1 MRRNYLLLFLSCI
14 IVTGIGCSGPAVTSS
29 DSTGV
34 GGLSLGNIK
43 KDIEGKRGTET
54 LAPGTV
60 IRASLQNSL
69 STANNASGDPVD
81 LRVIE
86 DVKVNDKVMIPS
98 GSTVKGIV
106 ADSTR
111 SGRVKGRASMTLRFT
126 EIILPNGHSYPIE
139 ASTISRLAPTTH
151 KKDAL
156 MIGGGSGIGAA
167 IGAIAGGG
175 KGAGI
180 GAATGAAAGTGA
192 VLATRGKETGFS
204 SGSTLQ
210 IKLTQPLKVATS

>member
-1 MRRNYLLLFLSCI
+1 MRRNYQLLFLSCI
-14 IVTGIGCSGPAVTSS
+14 LVTSIACSGPAVTSS

-34 GGLSLGNIK
+34 GGLSLGNLK
-43 KDIEGKRGTET
+43 KDIEEKRGVET

-60 IRASLQNSL
+60 IRASLQSSL
-69 STANNASGDPVD
+69 TTANNVPGDPID
-81 LRVIE
+81 LKVIE
-86 DVKVNDKVMIPS
+86 DVKVKDKVMIPS
-98 GSTVKGIV
+98 GSTVKGVV
-106 ADSTR
+106 AESKK
-111 SGRVKGRASMTLRFT
+111 SGRVKGRAFMTLRFT
-126 EIILPNGHSYPIE
+126 EIVLPNGHSYPIE
-139 ASTISRLAPTTH
+139 ASNISRLAPTSH
-151 KKDAL
+151 KQDAL
-156 MIGGGSGIGAA
+156 MIGGGTGIGAA

-210 IKLTQPLKVATS
+210 IKLTQPLKVAAS